1 MNEPMKRSGTEYFF
15 HVFLAKIWAE
25 LADESGL
32 EFKMLQ
38 CFLSLK
44 GASNRFLI
52 VSDQKY
58 SRLRCL
64 LRVKGLVIG
73 CYLG

>member
-1 MNEPMKRSGTEYFF
+1 MQPMKRSGTQYLFY
-15 HVFLAKIWAE
+15 VFLAKIWAE

-52 VSDQKY
+52 VSD
-58 SRLRCL
+58 CP
-64 LRVKGLVIG
+64 
-73 CYLG
+73 